1 MEQRAIYI
9 YLYDRNE
16 EVQEQLWGIS
26 MRDVK
31 EYLSPETWY
40 RYGRSKVPA
49 SGSLRGT
56 RRHSSS
62 FRHKPE
68 DREQLIDTSDSLG
81 EIEYDIDTKTE
92 EGEGEEEGVRRLH
105 HDLCV

>member
-1 MEQRAIYI
+1 
-9 YLYDRNE
+9 
-16 EVQEQLWGIS
+16 

-31 EYLSPETWY
+31 EYLTPDTWY
-40 RYGRSKVPA
+40 RYGRTKVPIT
-49 SGSLRGT
+49 GSLRRT
-56 RRHSSS
+56 RRHSSA

-68 DREQLIDTSDSLG
+68 DREQLIDRSGSLG

-92 EGEGEEEGVRRLH
+92 EGEEEGVRRLH